1 MSGGDGDD
9 TFFAGGN
16 DRLIGGNGNDMF
28 FMIEKGGNT
37 ISGGG
42 GKDQFWIVNAQLPE
56 EVNTITDFESGVDVI
71 GIAGI
76 GSFED
81 ITFNVDGGNTVI
93 NLLNQHVAVLL
104 GMQGVGESD
113 FVFMT

>member
-1 MSGGDGDD
+1 MLSC
-9 TFFAGGN
+9 
-16 DRLIGGNGNDMF
+16 
-28 FMIEKGGNT
+28 
-37 ISGGG
+37 
-42 GKDQFWIVNAQLPE
+42 PE

-81 ITFNVDGGNTVI
+81 ISFKVDDGNTVI
-93 NLLNQHVAVLL
+93 NILNQDVAVLL

-113 FVFMT
+113 FAFMT